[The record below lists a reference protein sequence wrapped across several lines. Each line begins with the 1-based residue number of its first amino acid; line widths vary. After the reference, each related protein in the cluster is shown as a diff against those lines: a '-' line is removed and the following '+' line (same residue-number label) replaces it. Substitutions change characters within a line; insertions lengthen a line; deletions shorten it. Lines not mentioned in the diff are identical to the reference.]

1 MKLSNFNNIDELNFE
16 KLNGILPIVVQ
27 DIRTKSI
34 LMLGFGN
41 KNSVQ
46 KTIETGYATFFSRT
60 RNALWT
66 KGESSGNYLRVEEIF
81 TDCDKDSLVFKAIP
95 AGNTCHLDKY
105 SCFDEIFEESENFL
119 NYLQGVIRSRKIN
132 APENSYVKKLFDKG
146 ENKIIQKVGEEA
158 IETVIAAKNNNR
170 EEIIYETADLIF
182 HLLVM
187 LTAKE
192 IEFREI
198 IKELIRRHK

>member
-1 MKLSNFNNIDELNFE
+1 MKLSNFNSIDELNFE

-81 TDCDKDSLVFKAIP
+81 TDCDKDSLVFKVIP

-192 IEFREI
+192 IEFKEI